1 MQDDS
6 LRDRLRLI
14 LKQSSDPKY
23 SESSNFNNRVNF
35 NLYANITTEEEVQSK
50 LIKRILRPS
59 TTTEQDKLMKQE
71 RQDDIISLIYL
82 RSIMQVVILNPVK
95 KSNKQQEN
103 GTRSKQYKELD
114 EVRGKTISLS
124 RFIT

>member
-1 MQDDS
+1 
-6 LRDRLRLI
+6 
-14 LKQSSDPKY
+14 
-23 SESSNFNNRVNF
+23 
-35 NLYANITTEEEVQSK
+35 
-50 LIKRILRPS
+50 
-59 TTTEQDKLMKQE
+59 
-71 RQDDIISLIYL
+71 
-82 RSIMQVVILNPVK
+82 MQVAILNPVK

>member
-1 MQDDS
+1 MQDDT

-35 NLYANITTEEEVQSK
+35 NLYSNITTEEEVQSK

-59 TTTEQDKLMKQE
+59 TTTEQDKLMK
-71 RQDDIISLIYL
+71 
-82 RSIMQVVILNPVK
+82 
-95 KSNKQQEN
+95 
-103 GTRSKQYKELD
+103 
-114 EVRGKTISLS
+114 
-124 RFIT
+124 